1 MRTMLVAALVLGLAA
16 ALAAPTAGI
25 AQVEKPRLTLAVGG
39 QPLYIYLP
47 LTLAAQLGYFKD
59 AGVEVDIVDLAGGA
73 KALEALLGG
82 SADVVCGFVDHT
94 IEMQAQ
100 GKAIRMFALYDR
112 YPGLVLAVTKAAQ
125 SHGLKAV
132 ADLRGAK
139 IGITAPGSS
148 TQFFAEYM
156 LSKNGIAVDQASYIG
171 IGTAA
176 TAVAAARRGA
186 VDALVN
192 VDPTITILTKSGDA
206 TVLADT
212 RTTLGTLRVFGG
224 PYPAGGL
231 YSTPAFIDR
240 NPRTVQA
247 LATASVRALRWI
259 KTHTADEI
267 ADRMPP
273 QFYQSDKGLYVTS
286 LADNMEMFSPDGR
299 VPITGVETIAK
310 VLSQF
315 DRTVVAN
322 AARIDPSQA
331 FTNQFVDQAHKT
343 LGY

>member
-1 MRTMLVAALVLGLAA
+1 MRKVLAAALVLGLAV
-16 ALAAPTAGI
+16 ALAAPAGV

-47 LTLAAQLGYFKD
+47 LTLASQLGYFKD
-59 AGVEVDIVDLAGGA
+59 AGVDVDIVDLAGGA

-100 GKAIRMFALYDR
+100 GKPIRMFALYDR
-112 YPGLVLAVTKAAQ
+112 YPGLVLAVTKTGQ
-125 SHGLKAV
+125 SHGLRAIT
-132 ADLRGAK
+132 DLRGAK

-148 TQFFAEYM
+148 TQFFAEYL
-156 LSKNGIAVDQASYIG
+156 LSKNGIPVDQESYIG

-192 VDPTITILTKSGDA
+192 VDPTITILTNSGDA
-206 TVLADT
+206 MILADT

-231 YSTPAFIDR
+231 YATPAFIDR

-259 KTHTADEI
+259 KTHTAAEI

-273 QFYQSDKGLYVTS
+273 QFYQADKTLYVTS
-286 LADNMEMFSPDGR
+286 LGANLQMFSPDGR
-299 VPITGVETIAK
+299 VPLDGVETIAK

-322 AARIDPSQA
+322 AARVNPSQA
-331 FTNQFVDQAHKT
+331 FTNQFVDQAHKA
-343 LGY
+343 LGF

>member
-1 MRTMLVAALVLGLAA
+1 MRKALVAALVLGLLVV
-16 ALAAPTAGI
+16 LAAGPGG
-25 AQVEKPRLTLAVGG
+25 AQVEKSKLTLAVGG

-47 LTLAAQLGYFKD
+47 VTLASQLGYFKD
-59 AGVEVDIVDLAGGA
+59 AGVDVDIVDLAGGA

-82 SADVVCGFVDHT
+82 SADVVCGFIDHT

-100 GKAIRMFALYDR
+100 GKSIRMFALYDR
-112 YPGLVLAVTKAAQ
+112 YPGLVLAVTKAGQTRGIKSA
-125 SHGLKAV
+125 

-148 TQFFAEYM
+148 TQFFAQYL
-156 LSKNGIAVDQASYIG
+156 LSKNGIPVDQESYIG

-231 YSTPAFIDR
+231 YATPAFLDR
-240 NPRTVQA
+240 NPRTAQA
-247 LATASVRALRWI
+247 LATASVRALHWI
-259 KTHTADEI
+259 KTHSAAEI
-267 ADRMPP
+267 ADRMPA
-273 QFYQSDKGLYVTS
+273 QFYQSDKALYVTS
-286 LADNMEMFSPDGR
+286 LGENLQMFSPDGR
-299 VPITGVETIAK
+299 VTLTGVQTIAK

-322 AARIDPSQA
+322 ATRINPSLA

-343 LGY
+343 LGF

>member
-1 MRTMLVAALVLGLAA
+1 MRKAFVAALVVGLAI
-16 ALAAPTAGI
+16 ALAAGPGG
-25 AQVEKPRLTLAVGG
+25 AQVEKSKLTLAVGG

-47 LTLAAQLGYFKD
+47 LTLASQLGFFKD
-59 AGVEVDIVDLAGGA
+59 AGVDVDIVDVAGGA

-82 SADVVCGFVDHT
+82 SADVVCGFIDHT

-100 GKAIRMFALYDR
+100 GKAIRMFVLYDR
-112 YPGLVLAVTKAAQ
+112 YPGLVLAVTKSGQ

-132 ADLRGAK
+132 TDLRGAK
-139 IGITAPGSS
+139 IGVTAPGSS
-148 TQFFAEYM
+148 TQFFAEYL
-156 LSKNGIAVDQASYIG
+156 LSKTGIPVDQESYIG

-206 TVLADT
+206 TILADT
-212 RTTLGTLRVFGG
+212 RTTIGTLRVFGG

-231 YSTPAFIDR
+231 YAAPSFIEH

-259 KTHTADEI
+259 KTHSAAEI
-267 ADRMPP
+267 ADKMPP
-273 QFYQSDKGLYVTS
+273 QFYQSDKALYVTS
-286 LADNMEMFSPDGR
+286 LGENLEMFSPDGR
-299 VPITGVETIAK
+299 VPVAGVQTIAR

-315 DRTVVAN
+315 DKTVVAN
-322 AARIDPSQA
+322 ASRINPNDA

>member
-1 MRTMLVAALVLGLAA
+1 MRKTLVAALVLGLAV
-16 ALAAPTAGI
+16 ALTAPAGV
-25 AQVEKPRLTLAVGG
+25 AQVEKSKLTLAVGG

-47 LTLAAQLGYFKD
+47 LTLASQLGYFKD
-59 AGVEVDIVDLAGGA
+59 AGVDVDIVDLAGGA

-82 SADVVCGFVDHT
+82 SADVVCGFIDHT

-100 GKAIRMFALYDR
+100 GKAIRMFVLYDR
-112 YPGLVLAVTKAAQ
+112 YPGLVLAVTKTGQ
-125 SHGLKAV
+125 SRGLKAIT
-132 ADLRGAK
+132 DLRGAK

-148 TQFFAEYM
+148 TQFFAEY
-156 LSKNGIAVDQASYIG
+156 LLAKNGIPVDQESYIG

-192 VDPTITILTKSGDA
+192 VDPTITILTNSGEA
-206 TVLADT
+206 TILADT

-231 YSTPAFIDR
+231 YAAPAFIDR

-259 KTHTADEI
+259 KTHTAAEI
-267 ADRMPP
+267 AERMPP
-273 QFYQSDKGLYVTS
+273 QFYQADKTLYVTS
-286 LADNMEMFSPDGR
+286 LGANLQMFSPDGR
-299 VPITGVETIAK
+299 VPLDGVQTIAK

-322 AARIDPSQA
+322 ASRINPNDA
-331 FTNQFVDQAHKT
+331 FTNQFVDQAHKA
-343 LGY
+343 LGF

>member
-1 MRTMLVAALVLGLAA
+1 MRKMLVAAFLLGLMV
-16 ALAAPTAGI
+16 ALAAGPGG
-25 AQVEKPRLTLAVGG
+25 AQVEKSKITLAVGG
-39 QPLYIYLP
+39 QALYIYLP
-47 LTLAAQLGYFKD
+47 VTLASQLGYFKD
-59 AGVEVDIVDLAGGA
+59 AGVDVDIVDLAGGA
-73 KALEALLGG
+73 KALEALIGG
-82 SADVVCGFVDHT
+82 SADVVCGFIDHT

-112 YPGLVLAVTKAAQ
+112 YPGLVLAVTKSGQ
-125 SHGLKAV
+125 SRGIKSI

-139 IGITAPGSS
+139 IGVTAPGSS
-148 TQFFAEYM
+148 TYFFAQYL
-156 LSKNGIAVDQASYIG
+156 LSKNGIPVDQESYIG

-192 VDPTITILTKSGDA
+192 VDPTITVLTKSGDA
-206 TVLADT
+206 TILADT

-231 YSTPAFIDR
+231 YATPAFIDR
-240 NPRTVQA
+240 NPKTVQA
-247 LATASVRALRWI
+247 LATASVRALHWI
-259 KTHTADEI
+259 KTHPAAEI

-273 QFYQSDKGLYVTS
+273 QFYQSDKALYVAS
-286 LADNMEMFSPDGR
+286 LAANLEMFSPDGR
-299 VPITGVETIAK
+299 VSLEGAQTIAK

-315 DRTVVAN
+315 DRTVIAN
-322 AARIDPSQA
+322 AARINPGQT

-343 LGY
+343 LSF

>member
-1 MRTMLVAALVLGLAA
+1 MRKALVAAILLGLAV
-16 ALAAPTAGI
+16 ALTAAPGG
-25 AQVEKPRLTLAVGG
+25 AQVEKSKITVAVGG

-47 LTLAAQLGYFKD
+47 LTLANQLGYFRD
-59 AGVEVDIVDLAGGA
+59 AGLNVDIVDLAGGA

-82 SADVVCGFVDHT
+82 SADVVCGFIDHT

-112 YPGLVLAVTKAAQ
+112 YPGLVLAVTKTG
-125 SHGLKAV
+125 SSRGVKSI

-139 IGITAPGSS
+139 IGVTAPGSS
-148 TQFFAEYM
+148 THFFAQYL
-156 LSKNGIAVDQASYIG
+156 LSKNGIPVDQESYIG

-186 VDALVN
+186 VDAFVN

-206 TVLADT
+206 TILADT
-212 RTTLGTLRVFGG
+212 RTTVGTLRVFGG

-231 YSTPAFIDR
+231 YATPEFIDR
-240 NPRTVQA
+240 NPHTVQA
-247 LATASVRALRWI
+247 LATGSVRALHWI
-259 KTHTADEI
+259 KTHSAAEI
-267 ADRMPP
+267 AERMPP
-273 QFYQSDKGLYVTS
+273 QFYQSDKQLYVTS
-286 LADNMEMFSPDGR
+286 LAANLEMFSLDGR
-299 VPITGVETIAK
+299 VSLEGAQTIAK

-322 AARIDPSQA
+322 ASRINPSQT

-343 LGY
+343 LGF

>member
-1 MRTMLVAALVLGLAA
+1 MRKAFVAALVLGLMVT
-16 ALAAPTAGI
+16 LAAGPGG
-25 AQVEKPRLTLAVGG
+25 AQVEKSRLTIAVGG
-39 QPLYIYLP
+39 QALYIYLP
-47 LTLAAQLGYFKD
+47 LTLAHQLGYFKE
-59 AGVEVDIVDLAGGA
+59 AGVDVELADLAGGA

-82 SADVVCGFVDHT
+82 SADVVCGFIDHT

-112 YPGLVLAVTKAAQ
+112 YPGLVLAVTKSGQAR
-125 SHGLKAV
+125 GLKSI

-139 IGITAPGSS
+139 IGVTAPGSS
-148 TQFFAEYM
+148 THFFAQYL
-156 LSKNGIAVDQASYIG
+156 LSKNGVPVDQEAYIG

-192 VDPTITILTKSGDA
+192 VDPTITILTKSNDA
-206 TVLADT
+206 TILADT
-212 RTTLGTLRVFGG
+212 RTTLGALRVFGG

-231 YSTPAFIDR
+231 YATSAFIDR

-247 LATASVRALRWI
+247 LATGSVRALHWI
-259 KTHTADEI
+259 KTHTAAEI
-267 ADRMPP
+267 ADKMPA
-273 QFYQSDKGLYVTS
+273 QFYQSDRGLYVTS
-286 LADNMEMFSPDGR
+286 LAANLEMFSPDGR
-299 VPITGVETIAK
+299 VPLAGAETIVK

-322 AARIDPSQA
+322 ASRINPNQA

-343 LGY
+343 LGF

>member
-1 MRTMLVAALVLGLAA
+1 MRNVLVAAVLLGLMV
-16 ALAAPTAGI
+16 ALAAGPGG
-25 AQVEKPRLTLAVGG
+25 AQVERSKITLAVGG

-47 LTLAAQLGYFKD
+47 VTLASQLGYFKD
-59 AGVEVDIVDLAGGA
+59 AGVDVDIVDLAGGA
-73 KALEALLGG
+73 KALEALIGG
-82 SADVVCGFVDHT
+82 SADVVCGFIDHT

-100 GKAIRMFALYDR
+100 GKAIQMFALYDR
-112 YPGLVLAVTKAAQ
+112 YPGLVLVVTKAGQ
-125 SHGLKAV
+125 SRGIKSI

-139 IGITAPGSS
+139 IGVTAPGSS
-148 TQFFAEYM
+148 TQFFAQYL
-156 LSKNGIAVDQASYIG
+156 LSKNGIPVDQESYIG

-192 VDPTITILTKSGDA
+192 VDPTITILTKSSDA
-206 TVLADT
+206 TILADT

-231 YSTPAFIDR
+231 YATPAFIDR
-240 NPRTVQA
+240 NPKTVQA
-247 LATASVRALRWI
+247 LATASVRALHWI
-259 KTHTADEI
+259 KTHTAAEI

-273 QFYQSDKGLYVTS
+273 QFYQSDKALYVTS
-286 LADNMEMFSPDGR
+286 LAANLEMFSPDGR
-299 VPITGVETIAK
+299 VSLEGAQTIAK

-315 DRTVVAN
+315 DRGVVAN
-322 AARIDPSQA
+322 AARINPAQA

-343 LGY
+343 LGF